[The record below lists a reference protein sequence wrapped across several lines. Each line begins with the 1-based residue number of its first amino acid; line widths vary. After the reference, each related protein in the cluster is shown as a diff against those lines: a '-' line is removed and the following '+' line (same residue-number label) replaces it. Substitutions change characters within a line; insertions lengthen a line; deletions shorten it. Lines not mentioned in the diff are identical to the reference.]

1 MKAMKKAVTLVALG
15 AITMLASCRGTSSDV
30 SNKSSSA
37 PASDTSTPSPSESE
51 FTVEFKGQTFT
62 ADGSASVDLGD
73 NAAILS
79 CSMTD
84 GSAGTFSFTSSDS
97 SVINVTTQGKVSP
110 LKAGTADVTITDAGN
125 ASIKISFTVKS
136 TSVSSGGISYVSESY
151 EEKARILAAL
161 EKYTVDNYLTGIT
174 IFSDGSK
181 IAYNDRYV
189 PQCASYING
198 YGWGTTRE
206 GKLTASLTNSEVTKP
221 TYYNVG
227 TSSLPG
233 SANAMNASGSDVST
247 IYDYISTAYY
257 GTRMNQTNDGYEWYP
272 VLATDDKPVAVEE
285 PEFNKSTGVVTKP
298 GAVIA
303 STDSRSQNN
312 KRWRIHLRD
321 GVVYRTGS
329 TNSFTSKYDGTKVK
343 LEDYLTPLKLM
354 LTGWNAQYRGA
365 ELTDGISGFE
375 GAATYYSSTS
385 TGSPDDHMTGDVYNL
400 WDDTRWN
407 KLMGQYM
414 YVGTEDDGRQF
425 IEFTLLEGCTPFYA
439 MYYLSS
445 SLFSPLPKS
454 FIEHWGGKK
463 LGESPTGC
471 KPVDTMLSTGPY
483 FIEDWQPSKTIS
495 FKKNNQY
502 FYTEDVFT
510 NALGGTERRSVY
522 NMPGI
527 CYTQYSSDNLAKEFL
542 NGKTDSYAPKADE
555 LKTGQTF
562 AQNSGVGT
570 AADVKWHLYET
581 KGSSNFK
588 LNVNASDEASWLKR
602 FGPNGSLGV
611 YDTSTSTWTKLNKV
625 LTSNGQGSKNPETAC
640 KPYMNNIHFLNFL
653 SFAINR
659 KEICEA
665 RGSTPTQE
673 YFSDNYLIDPENG
686 ISYNDTAAHKAVL
699 ADRYNETY
707 GFNETYA
714 KSELIKAMDEV
725 IVPLANKGAFSSKSG
740 SSGAGTSNNP
750 YLVPIDMEWMN
761 TTDKTDYADVFT
773 YITKIFAEVSSE
785 DYNGSYLLAL
795 SQTGG
800 DANYQQVYDKMKH
813 GQFDLGFGSVSG
825 NALNPLNFVEVLKS
839 DNSSGFTLNWG
850 PDTSVV
856 GDGLYEAGDSRNT
869 IVYDG
874 KTWSFDGLW
883 SAADTGTALTDKGS
897 VVKVKNASDG
907 GFKGSTAYQ
916 TTDASAKSVL
926 YKISFKELIN
936 AGATKIHFM
945 VSNAS
950 SSSNW
955 KYYSI
960 NYVETGDGVTFTQL
974 TPDSD
979 GNINLTI
986 GSEFST
992 SDGSSKEDTSNVTI
1006 TFTYTVELK
1015 NGRQSDGNNTSTIS
1029 KTFTSSMTLL
1039 TYYGVTYVAPSK

>member
-1 MKAMKKAVTLVALG
+1 MKTMKKVVTLVALG
-15 AITMLASCRGTSSDV
+15 AITMLASCNRTSTETSSKG
-30 SNKSSSA
+30 SNT
-37 PASDTSTPSPSESE
+37 PASSTPAHTESE
-51 FTVEFKGQTFT
+51 FVVEFKGQEFES
-62 ADGSASVDLGD
+62 DGEATIDLGD
-73 NAAILS
+73 NAAILT

-84 GSAGTFSFTSSDS
+84 GSAGTFRFTSSDA
-97 SVINVTTQGKVSP
+97 SVVSVTTQGKVSA
-110 LKAGTADVTITDAGN
+110 LKVGTADVTIKDAGN
-125 ASIKISFTVKS
+125 ASIKITFTVKS
-136 TSVSSGGISYVSESY
+136 TSVSSNGISYVSESY

-161 EKYTVDNYLTGIT
+161 EKYAVDNYLTGIT

-189 PQCASYING
+189 PQSASYING

-206 GKLTASLTNSEVTKP
+206 GKLTANLTNKEVTKP
-221 TYYNVG
+221 SYYNVG

-285 PEFNKSTGVVTKP
+285 PEVDKSTGVVTKP

-303 STDSRSQNN
+303 STDSRAQNN

-329 TNSFTSKYDGTKVK
+329 KNSFTSKYDGTAVK

-385 TGSPDDHMTGDVYNL
+385 AGSPDDHMTGDNYNL
-400 WDDTRWN
+400 WDDTLWN

-414 YVGTEDDGRQF
+414 YVGTEADGRQF

-445 SLFSPLPKS
+445 SLFSPLPES
-454 FIEHWGGKK
+454 FIKHWGGKK
-463 LGESPTGC
+463 LGESPNGC
-471 KPVDTMLSTGPY
+471 TPVDTMLSTGPY
-483 FIEDWQPSKTIS
+483 FIEDWQTSKTIS
-495 FKKNNQY
+495 FKKNDQY

-510 NALGGTERRSVY
+510 SVLGSEEKRPVY
-522 NMPGI
+522 NIPGI
-527 CYTQYSSDNLAKEFL
+527 CYTQYSSDNLVNEFL

-562 AQNSGVGT
+562 AQNSGTGT
-570 AADVKWHLYET
+570 SADVKWHLYET

-602 FGPNGSLGV
+602 FGPHGTLGT
-611 YDTSTSTWTKLNKV
+611 YATSTSTWTKLNKI
-625 LTSNGQGSKNPETAC
+625 LSGTDGSKTPETAC

-686 ISYNDTAAHKAVL
+686 VSYNDTAAHKAVL

-707 GFNETYA
+707 GFNETFA
-714 KSELIKAMDEV
+714 KSELVKAMEAV
-725 IVPLANKGAFSSKSG
+725 IVPLGVKGAFSAKSG
-740 SSGAGTSNNP
+740 GSGAGTSRNP
-750 YLVPIDMEWMN
+750 WLVPIDMEWMN
-761 TTDKTDYADVFT
+761 TTDKTEYADVFT

-785 DYNGSYLLAL
+785 EYNGSYELAL
-795 SQTGG
+795 AQTDG
-800 DANYQQVYDKMKH
+800 DADYQQVYDKMKH
-813 GQFDLGFGSVSG
+813 GQFDLGFGSISG
-825 NALNPLNFVEVLKS
+825 NALNPLNFVEALKS
-839 DNSSGFTLNWG
+839 DNSSSFTLNWG

-856 GDGLYEAGDSRNT
+856 GDGLYDDGDSRNT

-874 KTWSFDGLW
+874 KTWSYDGLW
-883 SAADTGTALTDKGS
+883 SAADTGTVLTDKGS
-897 VVKVKNASDG
+897 VAKINNASSRN
-907 GFKGSTAYQ
+907 FKGSTAYES
-916 TTDASAKSVL
+916 TDASAKSVL
-926 YKISFKELIN
+926 YKVSFKELIN

-950 SSSNW
+950 NSSNW

-960 NYVETGDGVTFTQL
+960 NYAETGTEGVTYTQL
-974 TPDSD
+974 TPDSN
-979 GNINLTI
+979 GIVNLTI

-1039 TYYGVTYVAPSK
+1039 TYFGVTSK